1 MAQVLTEEA
10 IILYDP
16 IKTIFDVQPVGG
28 SLKQRQNITDGE
40 YSPDRSVTPMVLP
53 PSLQVTDP
61 NITEGSQTSDQ
72 TEAMTV
78 TWYVVTME
86 NGSET
91 ETEITSV
98 YDPEAQNHADY
109 EKYGKG
115 LMVNVN
121 VPAGDT
127 VLLRIKAGYVNQ
139 NTNET
144 LKFDRDF
151 MLKTDPY
158 VEFNPAIE
166 VNIPNYTIVNPFKLT
181 VANRNL
187 AVTAKFFAG
196 SLDISSNPKVTF
208 LWEKLEGTTYRAIT
222 ATDVEVVSVD
232 RNVMTINQD
241 CVGRCK
247 YRVTAWHT
255 DYSAAENRRS
265 YLMTLNRQMSGVT
278 PKLRITRGKFLKTN
292 VKETEAE
299 LVVSV
304 NSQEISNP
312 EDFFRAKWAVY
323 KQSGNAQQN
332 RVELGWNKKVV
343 ADRSIT
349 GYDKTKVPTFEM
361 TAYSLS
367 EYRLLHD
374 ANGNPLCDANGNYIV
389 GQVMEN

>member
-1 MAQVLTEEA
+1 MAQVFTEEA
-10 IILYDP
+10 IVIYDP
-16 IKTIFDVQPVGG
+16 IKTIFDVPPVGG

-40 YSPDRSVTPMVLP
+40 YSPDRSLTPMVLS
-53 PSLQVTDP
+53 PSLQVIDP
-61 NITEGSQTSDQ
+61 NVTDGNQTSDQ

-78 TWYVVTME
+78 RWYVITVE
-86 NGSET
+86 NGSEI
-91 ETEITSV
+91 ETEITSI
-98 YDPEAQNHADY
+98 YDPESQNHANY

-115 LMVNVN
+115 LMVNAN

-127 VLLRIKAGYVNQ
+127 VLLRMRASFVNP
-139 NTNET
+139 NSNDT

-151 MLKTDPY
+151 TLNTVPY

-166 VNIPNYTIVNPFKLT
+166 VNIPNYMIVDPFKLT
-181 VANRNL
+181 SANRNL
-187 AVTAKFFAG
+187 AVTAKFLAG
-196 SLDISSNPKVTF
+196 SLDISSNQKVTF
-208 LWEKLEGTTYRAIT
+208 LWEKLDGTTYRAIT
-222 ATDVEVVSVD
+222 ATDVEVVSII

-247 YRVTAWHT
+247 YRVTAWHA

-265 YLMTLNRQMSGVT
+265 YLMTLNRQMSGAT
-278 PKLRITRGKFLKTN
+278 PKPRITRGKFLKTN

-304 NSQEISNP
+304 NSNEISNP
-312 EDFFRAKWAVY
+312 ENFFRSKWAVY
-323 KQSGNAQQN
+323 KQSGTTKQG

-361 TAYSLS
+361 TVYSLS
-367 EYRLLHD
+367 EYRLLYD
-374 ANGNPLCDANGNYIV
+374 ENDNPLCDANGNYIV